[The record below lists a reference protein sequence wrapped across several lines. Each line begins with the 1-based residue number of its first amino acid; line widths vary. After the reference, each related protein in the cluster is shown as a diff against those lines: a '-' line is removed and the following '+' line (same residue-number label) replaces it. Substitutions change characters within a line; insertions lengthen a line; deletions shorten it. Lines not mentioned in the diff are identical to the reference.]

1 MVIRLFS
8 LPGEYRLPPFRKSCL
23 SLVNSHFAHGILPPK
38 KQEPGLFPERFVEL
52 LSLFPVAKFRP
63 CGSTLKL
70 SSESGTV

>member
-52 LSLFPVAKFRP
+52 FVLVSRCQVSSLRLDAQVVK
-63 CGSTLKL
+63 
-70 SSESGTV
+70 ESGTV